1 MLSDPGSVFRLLIGT
16 QGERKSAEK
25 TDRMSKKTK
34 ANYKKRKKRI
44 SSLFLHLHL
53 FLM

>member
-25 TDRMSKKTK
+25 TDRMSKKNESK
-34 ANYKKRKKRI
+34 
-44 SSLFLHLHL
+44 L
-53 FLM
+53 